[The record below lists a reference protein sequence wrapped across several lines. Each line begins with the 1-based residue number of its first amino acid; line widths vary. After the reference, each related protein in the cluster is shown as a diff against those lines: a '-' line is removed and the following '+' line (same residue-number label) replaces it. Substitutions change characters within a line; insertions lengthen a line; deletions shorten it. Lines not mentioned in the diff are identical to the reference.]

1 MCGSSDG
8 LATIAAEGESCCCL
22 CARSSCVHDVY
33 VCVYV
38 CTSSGGLTAAVVE
51 RGGHCYLACAQQGG
65 ALGVCAYVYVC
76 VWVCVCVRVCEVR
89 AGGTK
94 KPMLCNILVEHSAE
108 RVLSW
113 F

>member
-76 VWVCVCVRVCEVR
+76 VCVCVCVCACV
-89 AGGTK
+89 
-94 KPMLCNILVEHSAE
+94 
-108 RVLSW
+108 
-113 F
+113 